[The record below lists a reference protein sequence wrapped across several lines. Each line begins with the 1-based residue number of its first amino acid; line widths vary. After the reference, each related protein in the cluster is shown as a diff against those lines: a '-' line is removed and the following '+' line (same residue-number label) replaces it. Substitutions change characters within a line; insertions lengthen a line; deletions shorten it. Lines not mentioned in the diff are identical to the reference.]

1 MKAAVFLKWL
11 SELVAVSYAAQIPL
25 TFDSS
30 STTGIKTTE
39 NLKDGAA
46 EFKRF
51 ITPQF
56 SALVNLTLEVTK
68 TPGLSLG
75 IVQVVSHTNDVQTEF
90 GTWGTMTE
98 DGDEM
103 MQEVCLIVRA
113 FAWGD

>member
-1 MKAAVFLKWL
+1 MKAAVFLNWL
-11 SELVAVSYAAQIPL
+11 SLIAVCYAAQIPL
-25 TFDSS
+25 TFNSS
-30 STTGIKTTE
+30 STTGIKTE

-46 EFKRF
+46 ESKRF

-56 SALVNLTLEVTK
+56 SALVNLTLEATK

-75 IVQVVSHTNDVQTEF
+75 IVQVVSRTNDIQTEF

-103 MQEVCLIVRA
+103 MQEVCQIMDVQ
-113 FAWGD
+113 